1 MPASAELFTLLTPSA
16 AWAKLAAH
24 WRPVRRVEEID
35 SAAALGRVLAADV
48 TSREDLPAFRR
59 STVDGYAVRAIDT
72 HGASAG
78 LPALLTVTG
87 EAPMGQL
94 VNMPLRSGEAVL
106 VHTGS
111 MLPADADAVVMVEH
125 TQTVDGGQRAEDG
138 SALSSAFDPPSSL
151 FRRTSLEVMRPVASG
166 ENVLQIGEDARSG
179 AVVYA
184 VGHRIRPA
192 DIGGLMALG
201 VTSVRVAA
209 RPRVG
214 IISTGDEVIDPSR
227 TPAPGQVR
235 DVNAYAL
242 AAQAQAA
249 GADGVRYGIVPD
261 RREALEAAAR
271 RTHEECDLVVL
282 SAGSSVS
289 ARDMSVEVIDTLG
302 APGVL
307 VHGVSVKPGKPAII
321 AVCVGKPVFGLPG
334 NPASAM
340 LIFDLFVTPAIDALL
355 GAQPRRAHTVR
366 ARLSRNVPSATG
378 RADYVQVN
386 LEQRGDE
393 LWATPIFGKSNL
405 IYTLVRADG
414 RVKIELDANGVRA
427 GEWVDVQL

>member
-1 MPASAELFTLLTPSA
+1 MPASAELFTLLTPHA
-16 AWAKLAAH
+16 ALDRLMAH
-24 WRPVRRVEEID
+24 WNPAQRVDEID
-35 SAAALGRVLAADV
+35 TADALGRVLAADIH
-48 TSREDLPAFRR
+48 SHEDLPAFRR

-87 EAPMGQL
+87 EAPMGQF
-94 VNMPLRSGEAVL
+94 VDMPLNLGEAVL

-111 MLPADADAVVMVEH
+111 MLPADADAVVMIEH
-125 TQTVDGGQRAEDG
+125 TQVVDSERSTVHG
-138 SALSSAFDPPSSL
+138 ALFTVSQ
-151 FRRTSLEVMRPVASG
+151 TVEVMRPVAAG
-166 ENVLQIGEDARSG
+166 ENVLQVGEDARAG
-179 AVVYA
+179 AQVYA
-184 VGHRIRPA
+184 AGHRVRPA

-201 VTSVRVAA
+201 VTRVGVAA

-249 GADGVRYGIVPD
+249 GAEAIRYGIVPD
-261 RREALEAAAR
+261 QREALEAMTR
-271 RTHEECDLVVL
+271 RAHAECDIVVL

-289 ARDMSVEVIDTLG
+289 ARDMSVEVIDALG

-307 VHGVSVKPGKPAII
+307 VHGVSVKPGKPAIL
-321 AVCVGKPVFGLPG
+321 AVCAGKPVFGLPG

-340 LIFDLFVTPAIDALL
+340 LIFDLFVVPAIDALL

-366 ARLSRNVPSATG
+366 ARLSRNVPSSTG
-378 RADYVQVN
+378 REDYVQVN
-386 LEQRGDE
+386 LEQRDGE

-414 RVKIELDANGVRA
+414 RVKIDLDANGVRA